1 MEKLFVIIFV
11 IFGAG
16 LVMSQTAPTD
26 STDNYHIKQWAQ
38 GADPGAT
45 ALNQNSNIIDSAI
58 YNTASRVSTLELTE
72 INGTPLVD
80 GDIDVTLSTLFIPNT
95 YRSGDLVQITG
106 SPGNYS
112 VTVMNQGEFAM
123 TRGRVKHSKAGIGA
137 TKGSKFKA
145 KK

>member
-16 LVMSQTAPTD
+16 LVMSQTAPID

-58 YNTASRVSTLELTE
+58 YNTASRVSTLESTE

-80 GDIDVTLSTLFIPNT
+80 GDIDVTLSTLVIPNT
-95 YRSGDLVQITG
+95 
-106 SPGNYS
+106 
-112 VTVMNQGEFAM
+112 
-123 TRGRVKHSKAGIGA
+123 
-137 TKGSKFKA
+137 
-145 KK
+145 